1 MDRKQ
6 LKNIQN
12 AYSKNELESML
23 KPNSD
28 LSANE
33 RLKETI
39 RLKRLRRSGMHN
51 LKYNL
56 QNEMKKH
63 LPNNAVA
70 KKSRLEQVVESVS
83 KTKLRKMHASHVN
96 IDSEEYARCLGIL
109 NEYLHLNDSVTS
121 IEQIAVNE
129 KIVKDNV
136 RNIVNKIAYYEHY
149 CTFNE
154 NLEELEL

>member
-1 MDRKQ
+1 MDKKQ
-6 LKNIQN
+6 IKNIQN
-12 AYSKNELESML
+12 TYSKNELESML
-23 KPNSD
+23 KPND
-28 LSANE
+28 NLSPNE

-63 LPNNAVA
+63 IPTPTVQ
-70 KKSRLEQVVESVS
+70 KGRLEQVVESVS
-83 KTKLRKMHASHVN
+83 KTKLRKMHANHIN

-109 NEYLHLNDSVTS
+109 NEYLHLNDNVISVD
-121 IEQIAVNE
+121 QIDVNE
-129 KIVKDNV
+129 KIEKDNV

-149 CTFNE
+149 NNE